1 LCIGKGVFR
10 FLKDLVWNTGKKY
23 FADNCPQLA
32 AAITYYVIFSLFPLL
47 IFVAGIVG
55 LFLDADTQ
63 RTIVNDVLKE
73 IPFSQDEGRNTV
85 EDAVKAL
92 SGRNAPL
99 FSIIGLI
106 GMMWAGSSMFG
117 SIRRAM
123 NIIYRDIDYQRPWF
137 QQKIVDLALVFG
149 LSLFFLASVAATTAL
164 VVIQRRSVDLRAVG
178 RLSEDLGFAWTL
190 AEFAIPAVLSFIA
203 FLVAYTVIPSRNR
216 NLGNALPG
224 ALVAAFLFE
233 AVKFGFSYYVTNFK
247 NFDLVF
253 GSLGAV
259 ATFMFWVY
267 INAQIL
273 LLGAEIAT
281 VYAQV
286 KERGASQP
294 RFAGM
299 GVPFRVKAFRA
310 VRSLFVRREKAARE

>member
-1 LCIGKGVFR
+1 MFR
-10 FLKDLVWNTGKKY
+10 FLKDLLWNTGKKY

-55 LFLDADTQ
+55 LFLDADDQSTL
-63 RTIVNDVLKE
+63 VNDILKE
-73 IPFSQDEGRNTV
+73 IPLNQGEGRTTV
-85 EDAVKAL
+85 EDAVQAL

-99 FSIIGLI
+99 LSLIGLV
-106 GMMWAGSSMFG
+106 GMLWSGSSMFG

-123 NIIYRDIDYQRPWF
+123 NVIYRDIDYHRPWF
-137 QQKIVDLALVFG
+137 QQKIVDLAMVFG
-149 LSLFFLASVAATTAL
+149 LAVFFIASVATTTAL
-164 VVIQRRSVDLRAVG
+164 VVIRTRSD
-178 RLSEDLGFAWTL
+178 DLGFIGRFSEDIGFVWTI

-203 FLVAYTVIPSRNR
+203 FLVAYTLVPSRNR
-216 NLGNALPG
+216 NLKNAFPG
-224 ALVAAFLFE
+224 ALVATLLFE
-233 AVKFGFSYYVTNFK
+233 LVKYGFSFYVTNFR

-273 LLGAEIAT
+273 LLGAAIAS

-286 KERGASQP
+286 KEPGARQP
-294 RFAGM
+294 RFPGM
-299 GVPFRVKAFRA
+299 GLPLPIKVFRA
-310 VRSLFVRREKAARE
+310 IRSLFIRREKATLD

>member
-1 LCIGKGVFR
+1 VFR
-10 FLKDLVWNTGKKY
+10 FLKDLIWNTGKKY
-23 FADNCPQLA
+23 FADNCPQLS

-55 LFLDADTQ
+55 LFLDAGAQ

-73 IPFSQDEGRNTV
+73 IPFNQGEGRSTV
-85 EDAVKAL
+85 EDAVAAI
-92 SGRNAPL
+92 SGKNAPL

-106 GMMWAGSSMFG
+106 GMMWSGSSMFG

-137 QQKIVDLALVFG
+137 QQKIVDLALIFG
-149 LSLFFLASVAATTAL
+149 LSIFFVASVAATAAL
-164 VVIQRRSVDLRAVG
+164 VVIRQRSDDLAAVG
-178 RLSEDLGFAWTL
+178 RFSEDVGFLWTL

-203 FLVAYTVIPSRNR
+203 FIVAYTLVPSRNR

-224 ALVAAFLFE
+224 ALMATLLFE
-233 AVKFGFSYYVTNFK
+233 LVKFGFSYYVTNFR

-267 INAQIL
+267 INGQIL
-273 LLGAEIAT
+273 LLGAEVAT
-281 VYAQV
+281 VYPLVRDQ
-286 KERGASQP
+286 RFRQP
-294 RFAGM
+294 RLAGM
-299 GVPFRVKAFRA
+299 GVPFQVKVFRA
-310 VRSLFVRREKAARE
+310 IRSLFVRREASE